1 MAVGGSKIKH
11 NIYLFIKCVVLGI
24 FLIAI
29 IFPFYWITMTSFKP
43 IKEIF
48 STPITYFPKILTLE
62 NYATLFSTMNFGRY
76 IFNSVIISVVSAFV
90 SLLFAVLGAYILAR
104 FNFRGKR
111 VTLYYMFVTQMLPG
125 FIGLAPMY
133 QMLAAWNMIDFLPT
147 LMILGT
153 AGLIPYALITLRGFM
168 ANIPRSLEESAMID
182 GCNRL
187 RALFMILLPVILPGL
202 AAVYIFG
209 FVQSWNNLFAP
220 ILYMNRSINYTIP
233 VALNAMVM
241 KNDVRWGELSAGSVI
256 AILPTVLMF
265 AFAQRHVASG
275 LIAGALKE

>member
-1 MAVGGSKIKH
+1 MAAGGNKAKH
-11 NIYLFIKCVVLGI
+11 NLYLAIKCVVLGI
-24 FLIAI
+24 FLVAI
-29 IFPFYWITMTSFKP
+29 IFPFYWIFITSFKP

-48 STPITYFPKILTLE
+48 STPITYFPKTITID
-62 NYATLFSTMNFGRY
+62 NYVQLFNTTNFFRY
-76 IFNSVIISVVSAFV
+76 IINSVMISVVSAFV

-111 VTLYYMFVTQMLPG
+111 VALYYMFITQMLPG

-133 QMLAAWNMIDFLPT
+133 QMLAALNMIDFLPT
-147 LMILGT
+147 LMILGS
-153 AGLIPYALITLRGFM
+153 AGLIPYAVITLRGFM
-168 ANIPRSLEESAMID
+168 QNIPRSLEESAMID

-187 RALFMILLPVILPGL
+187 HALFVILLPVILPGL

-220 ILYMNRSINYTIP
+220 ILYMNRSVNYTIP

-256 AILPTVLMF
+256 AILPTVVMF

-275 LIAGALKE
+275 MISGALKE